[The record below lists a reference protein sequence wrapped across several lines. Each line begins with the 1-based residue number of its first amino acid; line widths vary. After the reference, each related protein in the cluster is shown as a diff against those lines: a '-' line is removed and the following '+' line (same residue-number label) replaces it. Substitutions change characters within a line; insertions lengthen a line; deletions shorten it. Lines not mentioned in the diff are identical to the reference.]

1 VNAVRTS
8 FRRWRRRISQRLA
21 PRSGDAALFTA
32 IRWRLASWHVAVFGV
47 ILLLVGG
54 ATYIIATRWLAV
66 ELDRDLV
73 AQATRPHQFEQGTIA
88 PANRGYR
95 GGQFF
100 VLLNAD
106 GSVRE
111 NPQQVAL
118 PPLAL
123 PAGPLAPDFQTV
135 TITGAAVRLYIR
147 PLPAFLDSH
156 HLSAPAVVVVGQSL
170 VPLQAAQRRLLTGF
184 VAGGAIGLLLILF
197 GSWFLAGRALVP
209 IATAFRRQQE
219 FVADA
224 SHELR
229 TPLTVLRASA
239 DLLARH
245 LAEPLAAN
253 AEVLDDLRQ
262 GLSALEHLTSDLLA
276 LARAELDEMPFASAP
291 FDLALFADEVARTTT
306 PLARERAIVLRCDPG
321 RESITVEAD
330 PDRLRQALLVLLN
343 NAFQH
348 TPPGGTVTVTT
359 TATDAEAL
367 LTVRDTGRGI
377 SPEHLPR
384 IFDRFYR
391 VDAARSCPGGAGLG
405 LAIAKEIVERHGGRL
420 SIASTVGAGTAASIA
435 LPWIAMAPSA
445 PEWLGRPSTFAPHQ
459 SGQG

>member
-1 VNAVRTS
+1 MRAS
-8 FRRWRRRISQRLA
+8 LRRWRRRIRQRLW
-21 PRSGDAALFTA
+21 PRSGDAALFAA
-32 IRWRLASWHVAVFGV
+32 IRWRLARWHVAVFGV

-54 ATYIIATRWLAV
+54 ATYVIATRWLAV

-111 NPQQVAL
+111 NPQQVML

-123 PAGPLAPDFQTV
+123 PAGSASPDFQTV
-135 TITGAAVRLYIR
+135 TIAGAAVRLYIR
-147 PLPAFLDSH
+147 PLPAFPDSRR
-156 HLSAPAVVVVGQSL
+156 LSGPAVVVVGQSL
-170 VPLQAAQRRLLTGF
+170 APLLGAQRRLLTGF
-184 VAGGAIGLLLILF
+184 IAGGAIGLLLILF

-245 LAEPLAAN
+245 LDEPLAAN
-253 AEVLDDLRQ
+253 ADILADLRQ
-262 GLSALEHLTSDLLA
+262 GLSGLEQLTSDLLA
-276 LARAELDEMPFASAP
+276 LARAELAELPFACAP
-291 FDLALFADEVARTTT
+291 FDLALFADDVVRTTA
-306 PLARERAIVLRCDPG
+306 PLARERVVALRHETG
-321 RESITVEAD
+321 QNTITIDAD
-330 PDRLRQALLVLLN
+330 PDRLRQALLALIH
-343 NAFQH
+343 NALQH
-348 TPPGGTVTVTT
+348 TPPGGSVTVTT
-359 TATDAEAL
+359 TATDDEAL
-367 LTVRDTGRGI
+367 LTVRDTGSGI
-377 SPEHLPR
+377 PPEHLPR

-391 VDAARSCPGGAGLG
+391 NDAARSCPGGAGLG
-405 LAIAKEIVERHGGRL
+405 LAIANGIVERHGGRL
-420 SIASTVGAGTAASIA
+420 TIASTVGAGTTATIA
-435 LPWIAMAPSA
+435 LPGAVVAP
-445 PEWLGRPSTFAPHQ
+445 PEPAWLGRPGSLTPRQ
-459 SGQG
+459 SSPR